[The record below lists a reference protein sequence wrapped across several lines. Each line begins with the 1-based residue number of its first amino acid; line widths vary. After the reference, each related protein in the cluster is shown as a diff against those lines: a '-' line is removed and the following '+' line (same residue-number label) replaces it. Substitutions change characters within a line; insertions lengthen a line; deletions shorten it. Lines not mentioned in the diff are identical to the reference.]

1 MMFTVMG
8 ASGNTGKVVVEELLK
23 RKQKVRALGRNR
35 EKLEALAALG
45 AEVMTGEATD
55 SRFLTEAFRG
65 AEGVY
70 TLIPP
75 NFATQDFRKYQR
87 EVGKATVAAIRE
99 AGVKRVV
106 FLSSVGADK
115 ASGTGPI
122 AGLHEQEEE
131 LRKLSGVDVLSLRP
145 GSFFENLFMNL
156 GMIKGQGINGGAIRG
171 DVPMPMIATQDIG
184 AAGARAL
191 AEGGF
196 TGFNVRELQGPRH
209 YTMNEVTTMIGQ
221 KIGKPDLP
229 YVTFPYADFA
239 NAMVGMGI
247 PADLANQYGEMA
259 KAFNEGH
266 IQSLEPRSAAN
277 TTPTRFEDFANVLAA
292 AYQNS

>member
-8 ASGNTGKVVVEELLK
+8 ANGNTGKVVVEELLK
-23 RKQKVRALGRNR
+23 RKQKVRALGRSK
-35 EKLEALAALG
+35 EKLESLARLG
-45 AEVMTGEATD
+45 AEIMTGDATD
-55 SRFLTEAFRG
+55 ARFLTEAFRG
-65 AEGVY
+65 AQGVY

-106 FLSSVGADK
+106 FLSSIGADK

-122 AGLHEQEEE
+122 VGLHEQEEE
-131 LRKLSGVDVLSLRP
+131 LRKLSGVDVLALRP
-145 GSFFENLFMNL
+145 GYFFENMFMSL
-156 GMIKGQGINGGAIRG
+156 GMIKSQGINGGAIRG
-171 DVPMPMIATQDIG
+171 DVPAAMIATQDIG
-184 AAGARAL
+184 AYAAKAL

-196 TGFNVRELQGPRH
+196 TGFTTRELQGPRH
-209 YTMNEVTTMIGQ
+209 YTMNEVTAMIGQ
-221 KIGKPDLP
+221 KIGKPDLQ

-239 NAMVGMGI
+239 NALTGMGV
-247 PADLANQYGEMA
+247 PEDLAAQYAEMA

-266 IQSLEPRSAAN
+266 AKALEPRSAAN
-277 TTPTRFEDFANVLAA
+277 TTPTRFEDFAEALAA
-292 AYQNS
+292 AYRNS